1 MYRLFTS
8 RRRLFICGIDENCCF
23 ESNFLSTKC
32 AAKCSSLRRVSSA
45 ERASLYAEEL
55 VGSSSYASLQRFTAR
70 TFSDNF
76 DENVVKALQV
86 DLPRLAFEHDFLM
99 DALLFAAMVHLICS
113 GTPVETLPL
122 FTYRDQA
129 LRTPRGAV
137 ENVSITNTH
146 AVRGAS
152 VLLAAVSFP
161 ADRIAN
167 QPGLLMSNW
176 MALALGQRNF
186 RAIHKVETLTPG
198 EKSSI
203 STYSEKLFDFY
214 AYKTVA
220 MNEFPNMVYLL
231 GPNSGSGHTSVLST
245 TECSVNLVIRIA
257 RPILQRQ
264 ASIVEVFNG
273 AELEWCDTILLFQSH

>member
-1 MYRLFTS
+1 
-8 RRRLFICGIDENCCF
+8 
-23 ESNFLSTKC
+23 
-32 AAKCSSLRRVSSA
+32 
-45 ERASLYAEEL
+45 
-55 VGSSSYASLQRFTAR
+55 
-70 TFSDNF
+70 
-76 DENVVKALQV
+76 VVKALQV

-137 ENVSITNTH
+137 ENVSTTNTH

-167 QPGLLMSNW
+167 QPGLWMFNW

-203 STYSEKLFDFY
+203 STVGLYGSFSDLFTPAVIPCPIQHLLEEKRGPREDLDYYSTLATAAAELGRIISILKSPFEPAFLEKQAKAWTFDVVQPEFLFFVQQERPEALVVLAYYLSFLKFLPKTWIYQDFP
-214 AYKTVA
+214 AHDMAVVA
-220 MNEFPNMVYLL
+220 
-231 GPNSGSGHTSVLST
+231 SVLDPDWREHISLPKQIIQMDD
-245 TECSVNLVIRIA
+245 NIA
-257 RPILQRQ
+257 AARL
-264 ASIVEVFNG
+264 
-273 AELEWCDTILLFQSH
+273 